1 MITNSSLGAG
11 DNDEGQQFSASTEE
25 TRFVDGSI
33 NVCCHDA
40 KSVGVT
46 SVSCWSFTQNNTEV
60 AIGATVSFLIVS
72 ILIGEKFANVVNS
85 MLARLTNQDAP
96 PCVKN
101 EEGS

>member
-1 MITNSSLGAG
+1 MNPFWKVVRVLIFFIFTWVFIIGGTIGMFFLVR
-11 DNDEGQQFSASTEE
+11 DTL
-25 TRFVDGSI
+25 
-33 NVCCHDA
+33 
-40 KSVGVT
+40 
-46 SVSCWSFTQNNTEV
+46 TQNNTEV
-60 AIGATVSFLIVS
+60 AIGATASFLIAS